1 MHAPYTGAVF
11 QTVTAKCDIYA
22 AIVMQK
28 ICNAF
33 QLRIRH
39 PKLYNYYLLIVPMA
53 QYSISHK
60 IRKYWNIL
68 RKNQGIIGLSI
79 SLINA
84 SNYSIFAS
92 VLSAN
97 LSFNLLNDR
106 LLIDRLDVLSIPNKS
121 V

>member
-11 QTVTAKCDIYA
+11 QTVLLNVTYMLLLLCK
-22 AIVMQK
+22 K
-28 ICNAF
+28 NCNAL
-33 QLRIRH
+33 QLHIRH
-39 PKLYNYYLLIVPMA
+39 PKLYNYCLLILPRA
-53 QYSISHK
+53 QCSISHK
-60 IRKYWNIL
+60 IRKYWDIL
-68 RKNQGIIGLSI
+68 RKNQGIIELSI